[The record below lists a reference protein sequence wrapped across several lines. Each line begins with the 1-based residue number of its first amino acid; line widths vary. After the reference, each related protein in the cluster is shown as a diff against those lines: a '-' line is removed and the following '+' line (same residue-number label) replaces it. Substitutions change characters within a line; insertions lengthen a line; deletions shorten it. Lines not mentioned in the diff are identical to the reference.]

1 MADMQITEWG
11 IEHNEQGHR
20 ANSYL
25 YCHETICPECGY
37 KVPLAPSWIIGKGT
51 KTVALL
57 KENKKMGFDIDIV
70 SNASNE
76 QIKKPKVWL
85 QLKTAI

>member
-20 ANSYL
+20 ANLTYIAMKQYVLSVDIKFPGTFLDY
-25 YCHETICPECGY
+25 
-37 KVPLAPSWIIGKGT
+37 GKGT

-57 KENKKMGFDIDIV
+57 KKIRKWALI
-70 SNASNE
+70 
-76 QIKKPKVWL
+76 
-85 QLKTAI
+85 